1 MESDNDHFL
10 TVLAGIFQYFRDS
23 FGSVALAALGLVLIA
38 GLMGGFWTLPWV
50 FRGGFSRRHQFFA
63 RQRTIRQFTKDY

>member
-23 FGSVALAALGLVLIA
+23 FGNVALAALGLVLLT
-38 GLMGGFWTLPWV
+38 GLIGGILTLRWA
-50 FRGGFSRRHQFFA
+50 FRGGFFGRHQFFA